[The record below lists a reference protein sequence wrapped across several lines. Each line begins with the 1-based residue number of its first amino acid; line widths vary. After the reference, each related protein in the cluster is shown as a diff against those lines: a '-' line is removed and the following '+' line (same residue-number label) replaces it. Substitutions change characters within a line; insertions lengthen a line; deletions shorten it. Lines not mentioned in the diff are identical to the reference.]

1 MDGKVIKQT
10 IEGRECSLYLPP
22 EYDNGL
28 KRYPVVYV
36 IGGEE
41 MSKITELIEPHFT
54 LDCEEFIL
62 VGIASESW
70 NKEFSP
76 WEAEKVFKKEEP
88 FSGGAH
94 DFLLFLEEKIKT
106 YLDENYRTKKEPEY
120 SCLVGYSLAGLTALY
135 GLYQSSAFKKIGSI
149 SGSLWYDEFTTYM
162 ETNKPKVKGAKVY
175 LSLGLNE
182 EKSRNPRM
190 ALVAEKTKEAFQ
202 ILKMELSEGDA
213 KLDWNPGG
221 HFDEVVL
228 RYQKA
233 LLWLME
239 IKHESIKE

>member
-22 EYDNGL
+22 EYEHSP

-41 MSKITELIEPHFT
+41 MSKIMALMEPHFA

-62 VGIASESW
+62 VGIASENW
-70 NKEFSP
+70 NNEFSP
-76 WEAEKVFKKEEP
+76 WKAEKVFKKEEP
-88 FSGGAH
+88 FSGGAQ
-94 DFLLFLEEKIKT
+94 DFLLFLEEKIKA
-106 YLDENYRTKKEPEY
+106 YMDENYRTTKEPEN
-120 SCLVGYSLAGLTALY
+120 SCLIGYSLAGLTALY
-135 GLYQSSAFKKIGSI
+135 GMYRSSAFKRIGSI
-149 SGSLWYDEFTTYM
+149 SGSLWYDEFTSYM
-162 ETNKPKVKGAKVY
+162 ESNKPKVKGAEVY
-175 LSLGLNE
+175 FSLGINE

-202 ILKMELSEGDA
+202 ILIRELGDEGDVV
-213 KLDWNPGG
+213 LEWNPGG
-221 HFDEVVL
+221 HFDDVIL

-233 LLWLME
+233 LLWLMKTE
-239 IKHESIKE
+239 G